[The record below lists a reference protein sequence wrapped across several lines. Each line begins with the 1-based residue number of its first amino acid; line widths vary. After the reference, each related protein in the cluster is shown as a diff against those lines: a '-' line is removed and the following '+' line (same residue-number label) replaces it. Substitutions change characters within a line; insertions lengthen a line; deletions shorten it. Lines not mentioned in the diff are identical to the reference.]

1 MLLCSNNPFR
11 FLVITLLAA
20 CLLTAW
26 PISLY
31 AENSHA
37 KKVPVLHSS
46 HRVFPRFKN
55 IDKGCKDS
63 LIKDDPSIET
73 HTEKFPV
80 FTTREVDKATGLGH
94 RINKDGKNRHHKQEE
109 KWLNRKIIRFNII

>member
-11 FLVITLLAA
+11 FLVITLPAA

-37 KKVPVLHSS
+37 KKVLVLHSP
-46 HRVFPRFKN
+46 HRVLSQFKN
-55 IDKGCKDS
+55 IDKECKDS
-63 LIKDDPSIET
+63 LIKDDPSIKT

-80 FTTREVDKATGLGH
+80 FIARGVDKATGLGQ
-94 RINKDGKNRHHKQEE
+94 RINKDKKIDSINR
-109 KWLNRKIIRFNII
+109 RKYG

>member
-11 FLVITLLAA
+11 FLAITLPAA

-31 AENSHA
+31 TENSHA
-37 KKVPVLHSS
+37 KKVLSFHSS
-46 HRVFPRFKN
+46 HRVLSRFEN

-80 FTTREVDKATGLGH
+80 FTTRKVDKATGLGQ
-94 RINKDGKNRHHKQEE
+94 RINKNEKNLQHKQEE

>member
-11 FLVITLLAA
+11 FLVITLPAA

-37 KKVPVLHSS
+37 KKVLVLHSP
-46 HRVFPRFKN
+46 HRVLSRFEN
-55 IDKGCKDS
+55 IDKGCKDL
-63 LIKDDPSIET
+63 LIKDDPSIEI

-80 FTTREVDKATGLGH
+80 FTTKKVDKATGLGQ
-94 RINKDGKNRHHKQEE
+94 RINKNEKSRQHK
-109 KWLNRKIIRFNII
+109 

>member
-37 KKVPVLHSS
+37 KKVLVPHSS
-46 HRVFPRFKN
+46 HRILSRFKN

-73 HTEKFPV
+73 HTEEFPI
-80 FTTREVDKATGLGH
+80 FTTREVDKATGLGQ
-94 RINKDGKNRHHKQEE
+94 RINKNEKSRQHK
-109 KWLNRKIIRFNII
+109 

>member
-11 FLVITLLAA
+11 FLAITLPAV
-20 CLLTAW
+20 CPLTAW
-26 PISLY
+26 PISLC

-37 KKVPVLHSS
+37 KKVLAFHSS
-46 HRVFPRFKN
+46 HRGLSRFEN

-63 LIKDDPSIET
+63 FIKDDPSIEA

-80 FTTREVDKATGLGH
+80 FTTRKVDKATGLGQ
-94 RINKDGKNRHHKQEE
+94 RINKNEKSRQHK
-109 KWLNRKIIRFNII
+109 

>member
-1 MLLCSNNPFR
+1 MLLRSNNPFR

-37 KKVPVLHSS
+37 KKVLAVHSS
-46 HRVFPRFKN
+46 HRVISRFEN
-55 IDKGCKDS
+55 INKGCKDS

-80 FTTREVDKATGLGH
+80 FITGEVDKATGLGQ
-94 RINKDGKNRHHKQEE
+94 RINKDKKIDSINR
-109 KWLNRKIIRFNII
+109 RKYG

>member
-11 FLVITLLAA
+11 FLVITLLAT

-26 PISLY
+26 PISFY

-37 KKVPVLHSS
+37 KKVLAFHSS
-46 HRVFPRFKN
+46 HRVPSQFEN
-55 IDKGCKDS
+55 INKGCKDS

-73 HTEKFPV
+73 HTEKFSV
-80 FTTREVDKATGLGH
+80 FTTREVDKATGLGQ
-94 RINKDGKNRHHKQEE
+94 RINKNEKNLQHKHEE